1 MNKLFL
7 FATGVA
13 LLTACGGGSNEV
25 TEPVVSNYSLDES
38 ASSLAWVGYKKGT
51 EEGQHAGTV
60 NVVAGTVT
68 ITDGI
73 LTSGAFTIDAK
84 SIATTD
90 TEQMG
95 EEMAGY
101 LNGDLHSENFF
112 DVEKYPT
119 FEVTLG
125 ELVDG
130 NLPTTVKVKGVDF
143 SQEIPVTIEV
153 NDDKVVIHGDFTF
166 DFEGITGAG
175 FAEHDGKRQIPQ
187 VDFKLH
193 VELTK
198 DTELVE

>member
-7 FATGVA
+7 LATGVA
-13 LLTACGGGSNEV
+13 LFTACSSGGSDEA
-25 TEPVVSNYSLDES
+25 TEPVVATYSLDAS
-38 ASSLAWVGYKKGT
+38 ASSLEWIGYKKGA

-60 NVVAGTVT
+60 NVSAGTVE

-73 LTSGAFTIDAK
+73 LTSGAFTIDAR

-90 TEQMG
+90 TPQMG

-101 LNGDLHSENFF
+101 LDADLHSNNFF
-112 DVEKYPT
+112 DVETYPT
-119 FEVTLG
+119 FEVSLG

-143 SQEIPVTIEV
+143 TQEIPVTVEV
-153 NDDKVVIHGDFTF
+153 SDDKVTIHGDFTF

-175 FAEHDGKRQIPQ
+175 FEEHDGKRMIPQ

-198 DTELVE
+198 NVE

>member
-13 LLTACGGGSNEV
+13 LLTACGGGTNEV
-25 TEPVVSNYSLDES
+25 TEPIVTTYSLNAE
-38 ASSLAWVGYKKGT
+38 ASSLSWTGYKKGS
-51 EEGQHAGTV
+51 EEGQHAGIV
-60 NVVAGTVT
+60 NITNGTVT

-73 LTSGAFTIDAK
+73 LSSGAFTIDAK

-101 LNGDLHSENFF
+101 LDADLHSANFF
-112 DVEKYPT
+112 DVENYPT

-125 ELVDG
+125 EFVDG

-143 SQEIPVTIEV
+143 SQNIPVTVEV
-153 NDDKVVIHGDFTF
+153 NDETVVIHGDFTF
-166 DFEGITGAG
+166 DFEGIAGAG
-175 FAEHDGKRQIPQ
+175 FEEHDGKRQIPQ

-193 VELTK
+193 VELVK
-198 DTELVE
+198 DAE